1 MKIEIKKY
9 EGNYLVVWDKS
20 VSIKDID
27 PTIRIFDTIFGEFKC
42 YVLGLVEADAGSST
56 SYWVTWVNDTVWAQD
71 KNNNYSNWVER
82 TFKLIGIGFNK
93 LEDAEK
99 LKDRL
104 EKAIVWRELKR

>member
-1 MKIEIKKY
+1 MNIEIKRY
-9 EGNYLVVWDKS
+9 EGNYLVVWDRN

-42 YVLGLVEADAGSST
+42 YVLGLVEVNLNSASQ
-56 SYWVTWVNDTVWAQD
+56 YYVTWVNDTVWAQD
-71 KNNNYSNWVER
+71 KSNNYGNWVER
-82 TFKLIGIGFNK
+82 TFKLKGIGFAK